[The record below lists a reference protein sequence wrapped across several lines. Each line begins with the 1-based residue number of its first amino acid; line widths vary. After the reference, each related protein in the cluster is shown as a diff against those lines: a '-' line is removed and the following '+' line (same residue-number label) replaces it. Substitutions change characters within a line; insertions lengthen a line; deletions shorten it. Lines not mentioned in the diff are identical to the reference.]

1 MNCIYRQRKEFAS
14 RQSVSKATFPFSEGR
29 AHTLQVDL
37 ELAVLLRMTLT
48 FETPAFT
55 CPGLGLQACIQM
67 PGLFGAG
74 AHTQGF
80 GYTRQAPCH

>member
-55 CPGLGLQACIQM
+55 CPGLGLQAYTTDCIWLVCFLFTILAKQ
-67 PGLFGAG
+67 GLL
-74 AHTQGF
+74 
-80 GYTRQAPCH
+80 